1 MPGTG
6 FRPSLPAA
14 SRFQGED
21 ELLERCGPENP
32 PENFLAINRNI
43 ANSDFLISVGMP
55 TSSHSFRSSIVI
67 GFARPCVSACSAVIC
82 KAGKAQNVFRSAA
95 GNRLPLFRRG
105 ESLDEGECP
114 LERTESLDDGLGL
127 RPLFYVRQTPERG
140 NGGHECVEQLP
151 VFLEP
156 QLRHPSSRRDFP
168 PPEAIGKELLPPRLV
183 FEHVEYADPA
193 GNRVRLQD
201 GFEVA
206 LEFGLVEELLERPS
220 ARQRHQQRPNGSFAS
235 PRTTFP
241 AATPRGEPGKT
252 GERTRSSA
260 PRKAP
265 RDFSAR
271 NGRVML
277 ALSHL
282 RWGCNDAMADSLRF
296 SDNSPEHPRIAFRD
310 PYLRSCSIERDALGQ
325 PRAWAGSF
333 AVVYKGIDET
343 GNPLAIRVFS
353 TESPQRRGRYEQ
365 ITEYL
370 ANRRLDCLVSFEYRD
385 EEIRSLSDGKRYPI
399 VLMDWVEGETLFQW
413 VQGQCRSAIKRHFGS
428 AGEQWPAV
436 VAELWREQI
445 AHGDL
450 QHANIMV
457 TPQGELKLVDYDGMC
472 VPALSGAD
480 CLEVGT
486 PPYQHP
492 QRNLNVRLSLRL
504 DDFSALVIYVG
515 LQALADDP
523 ALWRKYVEK
532 TNNDKLLF
540 REDDFRFPQRSA
552 LRHDLLN
559 SARLS
564 CPQRLRQPLR
574 GSGRRYGSSAAH
586 WRVAR
591 PAANPLARD
600 SRWFPRSAICHP
612 FAKSTTSTTSGECR
626 QEADH
631 DTRRTIDAKNPRIRD
646 NG

>member
-1 MPGTG
+1 M
-6 FRPSLPAA
+6 
-14 SRFQGED
+14 
-21 ELLERCGPENP
+21 
-32 PENFLAINRNI
+32 
-43 ANSDFLISVGMP
+43 
-55 TSSHSFRSSIVI
+55 
-67 GFARPCVSACSAVIC
+67 
-82 KAGKAQNVFRSAA
+82 
-95 GNRLPLFRRG
+95 
-105 ESLDEGECP
+105 
-114 LERTESLDDGLGL
+114 
-127 RPLFYVRQTPERG
+127 
-140 NGGHECVEQLP
+140 
-151 VFLEP
+151 
-156 QLRHPSSRRDFP
+156 
-168 PPEAIGKELLPPRLV
+168 
-183 FEHVEYADPA
+183 
-193 GNRVRLQD
+193 
-201 GFEVA
+201 
-206 LEFGLVEELLERPS
+206 
-220 ARQRHQQRPNGSFAS
+220 
-235 PRTTFP
+235 
-241 AATPRGEPGKT
+241 
-252 GERTRSSA
+252 
-260 PRKAP
+260 
-265 RDFSAR
+265 
-271 NGRVML
+271 
-277 ALSHL
+277 
-282 RWGCNDAMADSLRF
+282 
-296 SDNSPEHPRIAFRD
+296 
-310 PYLRSCSIERDALGQ
+310 
-325 PRAWAGSF
+325 
-333 AVVYKGIDET
+333 VYKGIDET

-413 VQGQCRSAIKRHFGS
+413 VQGQCSFGNQAALGS
-428 AGEQWPAV
+428 AAQQWPAV

-559 SARLS
+559 SADSHVREVHSASSRQRPAIWIKCRSLAS
-564 CPQRLRQPLR
+564 CSTGSESPCTRQPMVSTFCNLSPVCKIHHVHNQR
-574 GSGRRYGSSAAH
+574 RMPARSGPRHAPHYRCQKSA
-586 WRVAR
+586 
-591 PAANPLARD
+591 
-600 SRWFPRSAICHP
+600 
-612 FAKSTTSTTSGECR
+612 
-626 QEADH
+626 
-631 DTRRTIDAKNPRIRD
+631 DTR
-646 NG
+646 